1 LRAPLGDALHDGGRD
16 ILVELA
22 GRKIIQEKQWL
33 SALDNNVVDAHGH
46 EVNADRIV
54 HAALNGD
61 LHLGADA
68 VVGGDQDRVDKPR
81 RAEIEQS
88 AESAKLRAR
97 SGAARGAGERTDSI
111 HNPVADIDV
120 DSRFGVGQRLSAFG
134 HPDSRA
140 FIDDRGK
147 CPLRGAQGRAKARFP
162 NLGDF
167 VLSLRPVIPCAKSK
181 EGDGWAGTPRRQ
193 YLMNIGTV
201 LNNLPNFITL
211 ARMLMTPLAVM
222 MIISQRFLP
231 AFLIFI
237 LAGVSDAVDGFIAKR
252 FDLRTELGAY
262 LDPLA
267 DKALL
272 ISIYVSLAIYA
283 DLPAW
288 IAITV
293 VSRDVMILVAVL
305 VSWLLDKPVEIRPV
319 WVSKLNTVA
328 QITLAGFALGVRAFG
343 LDQQLL
349 QSSLE
354 VLVAATTLA
363 SGGVYI
369 AQWLDHMSR

>member
-1 LRAPLGDALHDGGRD
+1 M
-16 ILVELA
+16 
-22 GRKIIQEKQWL
+22 
-33 SALDNNVVDAHGH
+33 
-46 EVNADRIV
+46 
-54 HAALNGD
+54 
-61 LHLGADA
+61 
-68 VVGGDQDRVDKPR
+68 RV
-81 RAEIEQS
+81 
-88 AESAKLRAR
+88 
-97 SGAARGAGERTDSI
+97 
-111 HNPVADIDV
+111 
-120 DSRFGVGQRLSAFG
+120 
-134 HPDSRA
+134 
-140 FIDDRGK
+140 
-147 CPLRGAQGRAKARFP
+147 
-162 NLGDF
+162 
-167 VLSLRPVIPCAKSK
+167 AKSTG
-181 EGDGWAGTPRRQ
+181 GDGWAVTPGRQ
-193 YLMNIGTV
+193 YLMNIGNI
-201 LNNLPNFITL
+201 LGNIPNFITL

-222 MIISQRFLP
+222 MIISQRFPP

-288 IAITV
+288 VAITV
-293 VSRDVMILVAVL
+293 VSRDVMILMAVL

-349 QSSLE
+349 QTSLE
-354 VLVAATTLA
+354 AMVAATTLA

>member
-1 LRAPLGDALHDGGRD
+1 
-16 ILVELA
+16 
-22 GRKIIQEKQWL
+22 
-33 SALDNNVVDAHGH
+33 
-46 EVNADRIV
+46 
-54 HAALNGD
+54 
-61 LHLGADA
+61 
-68 VVGGDQDRVDKPR
+68 
-81 RAEIEQS
+81 
-88 AESAKLRAR
+88 
-97 SGAARGAGERTDSI
+97 
-111 HNPVADIDV
+111 
-120 DSRFGVGQRLSAFG
+120 
-134 HPDSRA
+134 
-140 FIDDRGK
+140 
-147 CPLRGAQGRAKARFP
+147 
-162 NLGDF
+162 
-167 VLSLRPVIPCAKSK
+167 
-181 EGDGWAGTPRRQ
+181 
-193 YLMNIGTV
+193 MNIGNI
-201 LNNLPNFITL
+201 LGNIPNFITL
-211 ARMLMTPLAVM
+211 ARMLMTPVAVM

-231 AFLIFI
+231 AFLILI
-237 LAGVSDAVDGFIAKR
+237 LAGVSDGVDGFIAKK

-283 DLPAW
+283 NLPAW

-328 QITLAGFALGVRAFG
+328 QIALAGVALGIRAFG

-349 QSSLE
+349 LTSLE

>member
-1 LRAPLGDALHDGGRD
+1 
-16 ILVELA
+16 
-22 GRKIIQEKQWL
+22 
-33 SALDNNVVDAHGH
+33 
-46 EVNADRIV
+46 
-54 HAALNGD
+54 
-61 LHLGADA
+61 
-68 VVGGDQDRVDKPR
+68 
-81 RAEIEQS
+81 
-88 AESAKLRAR
+88 
-97 SGAARGAGERTDSI
+97 
-111 HNPVADIDV
+111 
-120 DSRFGVGQRLSAFG
+120 
-134 HPDSRA
+134 
-140 FIDDRGK
+140 
-147 CPLRGAQGRAKARFP
+147 
-162 NLGDF
+162 
-167 VLSLRPVIPCAKSK
+167 
-181 EGDGWAGTPRRQ
+181 
-193 YLMNIGTV
+193 LMNIGTV

-222 MIISQRFLP
+222 MIISQRFFP

-252 FDLRTELGAY
+252 FSLRTELGAY

-283 DLPAW
+283 GLPAW

-305 VSWLLDKPVEIRPV
+305 VSWLLDRPVEIRPV

-328 QITLAGFALGVRAFG
+328 QITLAGVALGIRAYG
-343 LDQQLL
+343 LEEPLL
-349 QSSLE
+349 QTALQWT
-354 VLVAATTLA
+354 VATTTLA